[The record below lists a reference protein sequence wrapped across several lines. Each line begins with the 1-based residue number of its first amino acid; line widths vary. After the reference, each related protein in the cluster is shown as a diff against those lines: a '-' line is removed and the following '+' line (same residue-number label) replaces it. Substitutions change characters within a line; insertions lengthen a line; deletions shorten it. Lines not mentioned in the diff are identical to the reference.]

1 LQIAERRAPTTN
13 DQELPKILRNLCNE
27 IAMRQFAVLQNAIS
41 RNKRTHQNADLQ
53 DEGAAVL
60 APHGAF
66 RSAGPW
72 PVPGRHGRVQDPGS
86 NMGDFGL
93 LQPQATPPTP
103 PAPGLILLK
112 LA

>member
-66 RSAGPW
+66 RSMCWCLFMAYCW
-72 PVPGRHGRVQDPGS
+72 AH
-86 NMGDFGL
+86 
-93 LQPQATPPTP
+93 
-103 PAPGLILLK
+103 ILMQF
-112 LA
+112 